1 MPKRTR
7 PARRLHPIFEEWSLL
22 ALVKLSHNG
31 YSYYTLRDV
40 RSGATVATKRFMQD
54 WSGTVHRPIE
64 ELFNTNPEQSEE
76 EQS

>member
-7 PARRLHPIFEEWSLL
+7 PAPLHPIFEEWTLDE
-22 ALVKLSHNG
+22 LVKLSNGG
-31 YSYYTLRDV
+31 YSYFTLRDV
-40 RSGATVATKRFMQD
+40 RSGATAATKRMMQY

-64 ELFNTNPEQSEE
+64 ELFNTNPEQPEE

>member
-7 PARRLHPIFEEWSLL
+7 PASRLHPIFEEWSLGE
-22 ALVKLSHNG
+22 LVKLSNGG
-31 YSYYTLRDV
+31 YSYYTLRDI
-40 RSGATVATKRFMQD
+40 RSGAAQATKRFQQY

-64 ELFNTNPEQSEE
+64 ELFNTNPEQQE